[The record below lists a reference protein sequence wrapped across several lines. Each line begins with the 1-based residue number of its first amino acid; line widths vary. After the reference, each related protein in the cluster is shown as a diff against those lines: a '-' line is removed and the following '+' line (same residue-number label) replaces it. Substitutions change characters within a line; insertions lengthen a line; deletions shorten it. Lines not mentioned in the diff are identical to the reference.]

1 MDIRKVFW
9 VAALLAGAATT
20 ASAQDREGTW
30 DVGFTL
36 FDTSGES
43 MAGQSGAALD
53 VDGDLGWGFTTSYNI
68 TNRLAIGGDFLW
80 LSPDYKATQVIDNNF
95 PIADTTVSVDAE
107 LDVATLHLKGT
118 FNFLEGDFTPFVEAG
133 GGWTR
138 VDSNIADGPP
148 TTGCWWDPWWGYVCT
163 NFYDTYAE
171 TQTSWAYSV
180 GLRWDASADFVVRAS
195 YGVWEVDTNRS
206 EDFESD
212 VLRLEFGWRF

>member
-1 MDIRKVFW
+1 MDIRRGFFALV
-9 VAALLAGAATT
+9 LLAGAAT

-36 FDTSGES
+36 FDTSSEAL
-43 MAGQSGAALD
+43 AGQSGAGLR
-53 VDGDLGWGFTTSYNI
+53 VDGDLGWGFTTNYNI
-68 TNRLAIGGDFLW
+68 TNRLAVGGDFTW
-80 LSPDYKATQVIDNNF
+80 LSPDYTATTVIDNTF

-118 FNFLEGDFTPFVEAG
+118 FNFLDGDFTPYVEAG

-148 TTGCWWDPWWGYVCT
+148 TTGCWWDPWWGYICT

-171 TQTSWAYSV
+171 TQTSWTYSV
-180 GLRWDASADFVVRAS
+180 GLRWDASADFLVRAS
-195 YGVWEVDTNRS
+195 YGILEVDSNRS
-206 EDFESD
+206 EDFEVD
-212 VLRLEFGWRF
+212 VLRVEFGWRF

>member
-1 MDIRKVFW
+1 MRTRSFFW
-9 VAALLAGAATT
+9 ALALLAGAAT
-20 ASAQDREGTW
+20 ASAQGDREGTW
-30 DVGFTL
+30 DAGFTL
-36 FDTSGES
+36 FDTSSESLSGE
-43 MAGQSGAALD
+43 AGAGLD

-80 LSPDYKATQVIDNNF
+80 LSPDYKATQVIDQPG
-95 PIADTTVSVDAE
+95 PIDTEVTVDAE

-118 FNFLEGDFTPFVEAG
+118 FYFMEGDFTPFVEAG

-148 TTGCWWDPWWGYVCT
+148 TTGCWWDPWWGYICT

-171 TQTSWAYSV
+171 TQTSWSYSI
-180 GLRWDASADFVVRAS
+180 GLRWDVSTDFSVRGS
-195 YGVWEVDTNRS
+195 YGIWEVDSNRS
-206 EDFESD
+206 EDFESE